1 MDGIEELL
9 AGLDPRQRQAL
20 LDQLEAADAP
30 PGPEPDG
37 APSPLS
43 PGQRRLWFLHRLEPD
58 NPAYHI
64 CHQVDWP
71 GVLDTGALASALG
84 DLVERHEALRTR
96 YTADGDGPG
105 QLVDPPAAVPVRT
118 VDLTALPAAEAEHEL
133 DRTVRAEADAPFD
146 LEHGPVLRATA
157 VLLPDGSARVVIAQH
172 HINSDGWSVDVL
184 LGELWQAYRARAA
197 GRAPEFSAPPGRYR
211 EFAAWQQGREES
223 GAVAADLA
231 WWQAEL
237 GGGVEP
243 LELPVDRPRAAGR
256 GRGAVL
262 RRTLPGELVT
272 ALEALGR
279 STGSTLFMT
288 TLAGFQALLHRWT
301 GSPRVPVGVPVSGR
315 SRPEFEA
322 TAGFFL
328 NTLLLQADFSA
339 DRPFTELLGE
349 VRARV
354 LGAFEHQEAPFER
367 LVEEFAPGRGG
378 RSPLTPVLF
387 AFNAHPAGGEPGRL
401 RARTAEVDTSGA
413 RAELC
418 VVLEAGAAGGGLRIA
433 YEYDRGLFEEA
444 TVERLHGHLCRLLA
458 GAAADPALPV
468 SRLPLLTEAEERQLG
483 AWNATGMPLPADITV
498 ADLVAEQAARTPEA
512 VALVAA
518 GEQVGYRELDA
529 RANRLAHRLI
539 GLGVR
544 PGDRVGVL
552 LDRSPA
558 LVVALLAVLRA
569 GGAYVPLDP
578 SYPAD
583 RLGYVLAD
591 AEVPVLIGTAE
602 LAARLE
608 GPVPVLVEPGEDG
621 EFADTAPRVRRAPA
635 DPAYVLY
642 TSGSTGQP
650 KGVVNTHA
658 GLLNHTLWLR
668 DAFAIDGRDRVLQKT
683 PIGFDVSLWE
693 LLVPLTAGAAL
704 VLAAPD
710 GHRDPRYLA
719 QVVAEERITVV
730 HFVPSMLQVF
740 LDGADPEALR
750 GVRQILCSG
759 ETLPGEL
766 VRRCRAA
773 GITAP
778 IDNLY
783 GPTEAAVHV
792 TRWTC
797 TPEDSAGVP
806 IGHPVANTALHV
818 LDAYGSPVP
827 VGRPGEL
834 FLGGVQVAAGY
845 WGRPD
850 LTEERFLPDPFSA
863 DPASRLY
870 RTGDLVRR
878 RPDGAL
884 EHLGRLDHQVKL
896 RGLRIELGEI
906 EAVLT
911 SHPAVAEA
919 VVLLREDTPGEP
931 RLVGYWVPAPD
942 GPGEP
947 AEAEVRAHLARLL
960 PGYMVPA
967 ALVAVGAMP
976 LSANGKTDRKALAA
990 APAPAA
996 RTAGYEA
1003 PRDEVEETLAALY
1016 GELLGRER
1024 VGIRDDFF
1032 DLGGHSL
1039 LATRLAARIRRDFGV
1054 DLPLRDLFDA
1064 PTVEALAVRVVE
1076 AVLGGLDEDQLEAV
1090 LSADPE
1096 RAPGA

>member
-9 AGLDPRQRQAL
+9 AGLDPQQRQAL

-30 PGPEPDG
+30 PGPGPAG
-37 APSPLS
+37 GPAPLS
-43 PGQRRLWFLHRLEPD
+43 PGQRRLWFLHRLEPG

-71 GVLDTGALASALG
+71 GELDTSALATALG
-84 DLVERHEALRTR
+84 DLAERHEALRTR
-96 YTADGDGPG
+96 YTAEGEDLRPV
-105 QLVDPPAAVPVRT
+105 VDPPAAVPVRT
-118 VDLTALPAAEAEHEL
+118 VDLTALPAAEAEREL
-133 DRTVRAEADAPFD
+133 AATARAEADLPFD
-146 LEHGPVLRATA
+146 LENGPVLRATA
-157 VLLPDGSARVVIAQH
+157 VLLPGGAARIVLAQH

-184 LGELWQAYRARAA
+184 LDELWQAYRARSA
-197 GRAPEFSAPPGRYR
+197 GRAPRFAGQPGQYR
-211 EFAAWQQGREES
+211 EFAAWQQERAEF

-231 WWQAEL
+231 WWRSEL
-237 GGGVEP
+237 ADGVEP
-243 LELPVDRPRAAGR
+243 LELPADRPRAAGR

-262 RRTLPGELVT
+262 RRTLPADLT
-272 ALEALGR
+272 AALEALGR
-279 STGSTLFMT
+279 SAGGTLFMT
-288 TLAGFQALLHRWT
+288 ALAGFQALLHRWT
-301 GSPRVPVGVPVSGR
+301 GSPRIPVAVPVSGR
-315 SRPEFEA
+315 SRPEFESA
-322 TAGFFL
+322 AGFFL
-328 NTLLLQADFSA
+328 NTLPLQADLSA
-339 DRPFTELLGE
+339 DPAFTDLLGQ
-349 VRARV
+349 VRDRV

-367 LVEEFAPGRGG
+367 LVEELAPGRGG

-387 AFNAHPAGGEPGRL
+387 AFNAHPAGDEPGPL
-401 RARTAEVDTSGA
+401 RARTTEVDTSGA

-418 VVLEAGAAGGGLRIA
+418 VVLEAGTAGGLRIA
-433 YEYDRGLFEEA
+433 YEYDRDLFEQA
-444 TVERLHGHLCRLLA
+444 TVERLHGHLTRLLA

-468 SRLPLLTEAEERQLG
+468 SRLPLLTGEEERQLAG
-483 AWNATGMPLPADITV
+483 WNATGLELPAVATV
-498 ADLVAEQAARTPEA
+498 ADLVAQQAERTPDA
-512 VALVAA
+512 VALVLG
-518 GEQVGYRELDA
+518 GEQVGYRELDR
-529 RANRLAHRLI
+529 RANRLAHRLV
-539 GLGVR
+539 GLGVG

-552 LDRSPA
+552 LERSPA
-558 LVVALLAVLRA
+558 LVTALVAVLRA
-569 GGAYVPLDP
+569 GAAYVPLDP

-591 AEVPVLIGTAE
+591 AEVSVLIGTAE
-602 LAARLE
+602 LAGRLE
-608 GPVPVLVEPGEDG
+608 GPLPALVEPGEDAG
-621 EFADTAPRVRRAPA
+621 FPDTAPEVARDGA

-642 TSGSTGQP
+642 TSGSTGRP

-658 GLLNHTLWLR
+658 GLLNHTVWLR
-668 DAFAIDGRDRVLQKT
+668 DAFVVDGRDRVLQKT

-704 VLAAPD
+704 VLAEPD

-719 QVVAEERITVV
+719 EVIERERITVV

-740 LDGADPEALR
+740 LDGAEPGALR
-750 GVRQILCSG
+750 GVRQVLCSG

-797 TPEDSAGVP
+797 TPEDTAGVP
-806 IGHPVANTALHV
+806 IGHPVANTQLHV
-818 LDAYGSPVP
+818 LDAHGSPVP

-834 FLGGVQVAAGY
+834 YLGGVQVAAGY

-863 DPASRLY
+863 DPAARLY

-911 SHPAVAEA
+911 GHPAVAEA
-919 VVLLREDTPGEP
+919 AVLLREDTPGEP
-931 RLVGYWVPAPD
+931 RLVAYWVPAAD
-942 GPGEP
+942 GPGEA
-947 AEAEVRAHLARLL
+947 AEDEVRAHTARLL

-967 ALVAVGAMP
+967 VFAALAAVP
-976 LSANGKTDRKALAA
+976 LSANGKTDRRALAA
-990 APAPAA
+990 APAPAV

-1003 PRDEVEETLAALY
+1003 PRDEVEQTLAGLY

-1076 AVLGGLDEDQLEAV
+1076 AVLGGLDEDQLDAV
-1090 LSADPE
+1090 LSADTD
-1096 RAPGA
+1096 RTPGT

>member
-9 AGLDPRQRQAL
+9 AGLDPQQRQAL

-30 PGPEPDG
+30 PGPAE
-37 APSPLS
+37 APAPLS
-43 PGQRRLWFLHRLEPD
+43 PGQRRLWFLHRLEPG

-71 GVLDTGALASALG
+71 GELDTDALAAALG
-84 DLVERHEALRTR
+84 DLAERHEALRTR
-96 YTADGDGPG
+96 YTAEGEDLRPV
-105 QLVDPPAAVPVRT
+105 VDPPAAVPVRT
-118 VDLTALPAAEAEHEL
+118 VDLTALPAAEAEREL
-133 DRTVRAEADAPFD
+133 AATARAEADLPFD
-146 LEHGPVLRATA
+146 LENGPVLRATA
-157 VLLPDGSARVVIAQH
+157 VLLPGGGARVVLAQH

-184 LGELWQAYRARAA
+184 LDELWQAYRARSA
-197 GRAPEFSAPPGRYR
+197 GRAPEFGGQPGQYR
-211 EFAAWQQGREES
+211 EFAAWQQERAGS

-231 WWQAEL
+231 WWRSEL
-237 GGGVEP
+237 ASGVEP
-243 LELPVDRPRAAGR
+243 LELPVDGPRAAGR

-262 RRTLPGELVT
+262 RRTLPADLT
-272 ALEALGR
+272 AALEALGR
-279 STGSTLFMT
+279 SAGSTLFMT
-288 TLAGFQALLHRWT
+288 ALAGFQALLHRWT
-301 GSPRVPVGVPVSGR
+301 GSPRVPVAVPVSGR
-315 SRPEFEA
+315 GRPEFESA
-322 TAGFFL
+322 AGFFL
-328 NTLLLQADFSA
+328 NTLLLQADLSA
-339 DRPFTELLGE
+339 DPAFTDLLGQ
-349 VRARV
+349 VRERV

-367 LVEEFAPGRGG
+367 LVEELAPGRGG

-387 AFNAHPAGGEPGRL
+387 AFNAHPAGDEPGPL

-418 VVLEAGAAGGGLRIA
+418 VVLEAGADGGLRIA
-433 YEYDRGLFEEA
+433 YEYDRDLFEQA
-444 TVERLHGHLCRLLA
+444 TVERLHGHLGRLLA

-468 SRLPLLTEAEERQLG
+468 SRLPLLTGEEERQLA
-483 AWNATGMPLPADITV
+483 AWNATGLELPAVATV
-498 ADLVAEQAARTPEA
+498 ADLVAQQADRTPDA
-512 VALVAA
+512 VALVRG
-518 GEQVGYRELDA
+518 GEQVGYRELDR
-529 RANRLAHRLI
+529 RANRLAHRLVA
-539 GLGVR
+539 LGVR

-552 LDRSPA
+552 LERSPA
-558 LVVALLAVLRA
+558 LVTALLAVLRA
-569 GGAYVPLDP
+569 GAAYVPLDP

-591 AEVPVLIGTAE
+591 AEVSVLIGTAE
-602 LAARLE
+602 LASRLE
-608 GPVPVLVEPGEDG
+608 GPLPALVEPGEDAG
-621 EFADTAPRVRRAPA
+621 FPTTAPEIGRDGA

-642 TSGSTGQP
+642 TSGSTGRP

-658 GLLNHTLWLR
+658 GLLNHTVWLR
-668 DAFAIDGRDRVLQKT
+668 DAFAVDGRDRVLQKT

-704 VLAAPD
+704 VLAEPD

-719 QVVAEERITVV
+719 EVIEQQRITVV

-740 LDGADPEALR
+740 LDGAEPDALR
-750 GVRQILCSG
+750 GVRQLLCSG

-797 TPEDSAGVP
+797 TPEDTAGVP
-806 IGHPVANTALHV
+806 IGHPVANTQLHV
-818 LDAYGSPVP
+818 LDAHGSPVP

-834 FLGGVQVAAGY
+834 YLGGVQVAAGY

-850 LTEERFLPDPFSA
+850 LTGERFLPDPFSA
-863 DPASRLY
+863 DPAARLY

-911 SHPAVAEA
+911 GHPAVAEA

-931 RLVGYWVPAPD
+931 RLVAYWVPAPG

-947 AEAEVRAHLARLL
+947 AEDAVRAHLARLL

-967 ALVAVGAMP
+967 ALVALAALP
-976 LSANGKTDRKALAA
+976 LSANGKTDRKALAE
-990 APAPAA
+990 APAPAV

-1003 PRDEVEETLAALY
+1003 PRDEVEQTLAGLY
-1016 GELLGRER
+1016 GELLGRDR

-1032 DLGGHSL
+1032 ELGGHSL

-1076 AVLGGLDEDQLEAV
+1076 AVLGGLDEDQLDAV
-1090 LSADPE
+1090 LSADTD
-1096 RAPGA
+1096 RAPGT